1 MLRVDPARQAAALG
15 LAVLLGLA
23 AGLLYDLLR
32 PPRRRLHGPAAFLP
46 DALFCLLLGAALFL
60 YAMSLGEGRL
70 GIGALAAA
78 WTGFLAYLR
87 LLSPSLLPLFDKLY
101 QYLDIVRKIRK
112 KTEKNFRK
120 KQKSTFKNEKNA
132 L

>member
-32 PPRRRLHGPAAFLP
+32 PPRRRLHGAAAFVP
-46 DALFCLLLGAALFL
+46 DALFCLLLGAALFV

-87 LLSPSLLPLFDKLY
+87 LLSPRLLPLFDKLF
-101 QYLDIVRKIRK
+101 QYLDIVRRIRK
-112 KTEKNFRK
+112 KGEKNFRK
-120 KQKSTFKNEKNA
+120 MQKSTLKNKTNA